1 MTTKTPLLLAQ
12 LVLVTTVL
20 GCATE
25 HTVSPLTASEI
36 GLAEQESVRQA
47 SMLPH
52 SNAMMLEPGEN
63 IRIRGSVKG
72 RYLCSNG
79 KPLVCDRIGLTA
91 YCFCPGIWQRR

>member
-25 HTVSPLTASEI
+25 PTHFPLTASAA
-36 GLAEQESVRQA
+36 GPAERASVRQI
-47 SMLPH
+47 SMLPN
-52 SNAMMLEPGEN
+52 SNAMILEPGEN
-63 IRIRGSVKG
+63 IRIRGSIKG

-91 YCFCPGIWQRR
+91 YCSCPGIWTRR